1 MGRSGNTNTMEEEG
15 GKDEREGREEGKMKG
30 RGREGGKRKEKRK
43 ADKGKK
49 VEKERLREDMKKSFP
64 FSRCSTRMS
73 SNCSL
78 WEVRTGAVSSTYT
91 HTVITRSFTVVC
103 GRRRRVRVEG
113 EGGG

>member
-1 MGRSGNTNTMEEEG
+1 MEEEG

-78 WEVRTGAVSSTYT
+78 WEVRTGAVSSSTYT

-103 GRRRRVRVEG
+103 GRRRRVRVRV
-113 EGGG
+113 GGG